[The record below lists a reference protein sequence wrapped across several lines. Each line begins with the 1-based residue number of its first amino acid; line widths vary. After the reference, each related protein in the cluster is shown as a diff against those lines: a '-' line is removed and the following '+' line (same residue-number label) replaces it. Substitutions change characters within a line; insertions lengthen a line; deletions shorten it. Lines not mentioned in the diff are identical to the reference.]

1 MWTIFHA
8 GLVLC
13 PIFPWEHGDADGSL
27 LHCPTEADSWGWNSR
42 RAKSGKGGTNWNWRR
57 LHLRLCIILPGLDL
71 QLRLLLRLRTPM
83 GGISKFKAVA
93 AFWWQK
99 VPIPPK
105 QALSVPCIGI
115 TFRPSKKKRRLGC
128 VITRPVWGW
137 VHATKHL
144 PYSNLTCL
152 KFGQKVSWFS
162 QETLLWID
170 CPIPGRRLTDQSS
183 IEIQDT
189 WHGSTGCSG
198 SREK

>member
-83 GGISKFKAVA
+83 GGISKLLRHFNGRRS
-93 AFWWQK
+93 QSS
-99 VPIPPK
+99 PK
-105 QALSVPCIGI
+105 QALSVPCIGV
-115 TFRPSKKKRRLGC
+115 TFKPCQKKAMARL
-128 VITRPVWGW
+128 RD
-137 VHATKHL
+137 HASCL
-144 PYSNLTCL
+144 GLSSRNQAFASLTCL
-152 KFGQKVSWFS
+152 RFGQKVSWFS